1 MEATSTTVQASHI
14 TCHGCANTAK
24 AAVRKVP
31 GVEDAS
37 VDLAAQI
44 VTVKHGPSVL
54 REALAEALT
63 KAGFPAE

>member
-1 MEATSTTVQASHI
+1 METTSTIVQASRI
-14 TCHGCANTAK
+14 ACHGCANTAK

-37 VDLAAQI
+37 VDLAAQA
-44 VTVKHGPSVL
+44 VTVRHGPSVP

-63 KAGFPAE
+63 KAGFPAK